1 MAPSSLASSR
11 SAMAGTSVGRP
22 SAGRRAGRIARAHQ
36 PPRAVMTPPNKDQGA
51 LDALERSEKERLER
65 TDAFAELK
73 DMAARK
79 QSVNK
84 PQVRI
89 LAARGPN

>member
-11 SAMAGTSVGRP
+11 SALAGSSVALRP
-22 SAGRRAGRIARAHQ
+22 SAGRRSGRIARAQ
-36 PPRAVMTPPNKDQGA
+36 QQQQPRAVLTPPSKDQGA

-73 DMAARK
+73 DLAAKK

-84 PQVRI
+84 PQVR
-89 LAARGPN
+89 